1 MCAALCAA
9 GLAAAASHPAV
20 AEDKP
25 VLWRSLDAQDLRQRF
40 VGTTIEGVYNNGEAF
55 SEELKADMSTFYRDQ
70 DDATPGEYELK
81 GEFICFAYPVAIET
95 GCFRVWQRSANC
107 YDMYI
112 AEGQGF
118 PAVGLY
124 QRMVGTGWDSRFWRA
139 DEEPTCPGAQLAR
152 APGPDPGP
160 APT

>member
-9 GLAAAASHPAV
+9 GLAAASHPAA

-152 APGPDPGP
+152 APGP